1 MSSSSRRLGYGELE
15 PELVQ
20 GEAQHRTSGYTA
32 CFRFLNVIRKRYQ
45 VVLDDLANFPLER
58 AADLGREGEAIQW
71 RRLTPTEVVTFIE
84 SVFPSD
90 ADGEVSRTLAE
101 RRADVA
107 ELVWRGVGAE
117 LAMSETDGQ
126 PNPWVCYNAVTE
138 YFDHVVTGK
147 AKTNNATRIAN
158 TSALFGSGS
167 AFKLSA
173 LRQAQSLVAA

>member
-1 MSSSSRRLGYGELE
+1 MSKTGLDSRSYFRGAAGRIFGISHIGHVDQQVAQVGTLVDSLLAEMKATGESF
-15 PELVQ
+15 
-20 GEAQHRTSGYTA
+20 ASMAH
-32 CFRFLNVIRKRYQ
+32 
-45 VVLDDLANFPLER
+45 
-58 AADLGREGEAIQW
+58 

-84 SVFPSD
+84 SVFPSA
-90 ADGEVSRTLAE
+90 ADGEVSQALAE

-126 PNPWVCYNAVTE
+126 PNPWACYNAVTE

-147 AKTNNATRIAN
+147 ATTSNATRIAN